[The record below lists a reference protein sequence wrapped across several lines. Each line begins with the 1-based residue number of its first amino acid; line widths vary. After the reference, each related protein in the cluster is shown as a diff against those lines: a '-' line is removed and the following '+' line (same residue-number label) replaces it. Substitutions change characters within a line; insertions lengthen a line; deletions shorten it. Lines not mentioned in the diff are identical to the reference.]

1 VFARALRLLLLV
13 LNAGVAS
20 WWILRPDPAP
30 PSPAAAP
37 PGPRLLRVGEAA
49 PAAASAAAHSAP
61 MTTRVASAS
70 PSIDASPSA
79 ASTVVA
85 TVSAVDANAT
95 EATPAAAAA
104 ASAQESET
112 CVRFGPYP
120 SQAAAAQA
128 RAALPLQVT
137 RSLLSDTSAGQ
148 RGWHVWLPALPD
160 HAAAQAMAARIAAAG
175 FDDYYVIPDGA
186 DANSIALGRYGNA
199 QAAQR
204 RQAALKAAGFDAQA
218 AALGTPAVWLLVA
231 APRGFDADAA
241 SAAVGAAQ
249 HQPIACTA
257 LHSPPARRP
266 R

>member
-1 VFARALRLLLLV
+1 MFARALLLLLLV

-20 WWILRPDPAP
+20 WWILRPDPVP
-30 PSPAAAP
+30 PPPAAAP

-49 PAAASAAAHSAP
+49 PVAVSAATASATLATPASTSTDASPAAASP
-61 MTTRVASAS
+61 
-70 PSIDASPSA
+70 
-79 ASTVVA
+79 VVA
-85 TVSAVDANAT
+85 TATDANALQV
-95 EATPAAAAA
+95 APAN
-104 ASAQESET
+104 ENET

-120 SQAAAAQA
+120 NQAAAATA
-128 RAALPLQVT
+128 RAALPSQVT
-137 RSLLSDTSAGQ
+137 RSLLNDATVDQ

-160 HAAAQAMAARIAAAG
+160 RAAAQAMAGRIAAAG
-175 FDDYYVIPDGA
+175 FDDYYVVPDGA
-186 DANSIALGRYGNA
+186 DANTIALGRYGNA
-199 QAAQR
+199 QSAQR

-241 SAAVGAAQ
+241 GAAVGAAQ
-249 HQPIACTA
+249 HQPIAFTA